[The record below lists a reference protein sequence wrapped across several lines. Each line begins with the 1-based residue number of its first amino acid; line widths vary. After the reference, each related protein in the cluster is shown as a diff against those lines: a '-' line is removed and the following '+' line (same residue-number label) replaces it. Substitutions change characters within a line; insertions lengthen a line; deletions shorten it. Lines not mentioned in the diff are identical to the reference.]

1 MSSNSYLEFP
11 FQIEYTLGT
20 MNKKVY
26 QTLEFNK
33 IREQLAGHASTAGG
47 KALCLDLEPLQSLT
61 DITAAQ
67 TETADALSRVYRRG
81 GLYLAGTKD
90 VRASLKRLDIGSSL
104 NITELLDICS
114 LLETAGKAKQ
124 YARPIDG
131 REEEPDTLDPLFAA
145 LEPCTPLSQEIRRCI
160 LSEDEI
166 SDEASPAL
174 KSVRR
179 SIRTA
184 NDRIHSTLS
193 GMVNGSARS
202 YLQDARFPS

>member
-1 MSSNSYLEFP
+1 
-11 FQIEYTLGT
+11 

-67 TETADALSRVYRRG
+67 TETADALSRVYRRR

-104 NITELLDICS
+104 NITELLDIWS

-131 REEEPDTLDPLFAA
+131 REEEP
-145 LEPCTPLSQEIRRCI
+145 
-160 LSEDEI
+160 
-166 SDEASPAL
+166 
-174 KSVRR
+174 
-179 SIRTA
+179 
-184 NDRIHSTLS
+184 
-193 GMVNGSARS
+193 
-202 YLQDARFPS
+202 RFPS